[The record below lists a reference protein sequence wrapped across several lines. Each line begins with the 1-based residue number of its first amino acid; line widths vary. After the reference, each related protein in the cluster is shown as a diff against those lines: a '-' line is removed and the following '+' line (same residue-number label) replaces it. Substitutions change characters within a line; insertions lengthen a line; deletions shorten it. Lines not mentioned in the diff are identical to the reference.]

1 MPSPLNYAL
10 KILKSRKNFVYNTN
24 NISLST
30 SQSKERKNKTI
41 LSPQRQSPH
50 KPTQAYAPV
59 NTLRLQ
65 EKSMRVYE
73 SLRSPILSDRTENA
87 IQGGVKSVDFSSAS
101 VTRTPINISIKIDT
115 NRNHDE
121 DSDVVKINNDD
132 AISQGSSSHISRH
145 SSPHSVSTNNKTLH
159 QYLASMS
166 PSPSR
171 LKLKTQSSVT
181 STMLAAS
188 TTSKKTTP
196 SCSNVLTPRTPIV

>member
-24 NISLST
+24 NISLAT

-159 QYLASMS
+159 
-166 PSPSR
+166 
-171 LKLKTQSSVT
+171 
-181 STMLAAS
+181 
-188 TTSKKTTP
+188 
-196 SCSNVLTPRTPIV
+196 